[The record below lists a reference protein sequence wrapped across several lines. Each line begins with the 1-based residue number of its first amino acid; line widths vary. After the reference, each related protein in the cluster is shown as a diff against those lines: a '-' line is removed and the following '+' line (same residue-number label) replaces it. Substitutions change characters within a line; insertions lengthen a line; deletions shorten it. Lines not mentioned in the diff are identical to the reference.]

1 MSKQEQDAPRAIR
14 GMATIR
20 HAVENASRTPL
31 DDAGVRAIL
40 RGEGGDPSHLRAVFG
55 DVSLRV
61 LEEVA
66 AATGISPAG
75 LFLAYQAAQHTTA
88 AAANPELDALLAEP

>member
-1 MSKQEQDAPRAIR
+1 MSRC
-14 GMATIR
+14 
-20 HAVENASRTPL
+20 
-31 DDAGVRAIL
+31 
-40 RGEGGDPSHLRAVFG
+40 
-55 DVSLRV
+55 V

>member
-1 MSKQEQDAPRAIR
+1 MPASGRPCVGRAATRPTFAPCSAMSRC
-14 GMATIR
+14 
-20 HAVENASRTPL
+20 
-31 DDAGVRAIL
+31 
-40 RGEGGDPSHLRAVFG
+40 
-55 DVSLRV
+55 V